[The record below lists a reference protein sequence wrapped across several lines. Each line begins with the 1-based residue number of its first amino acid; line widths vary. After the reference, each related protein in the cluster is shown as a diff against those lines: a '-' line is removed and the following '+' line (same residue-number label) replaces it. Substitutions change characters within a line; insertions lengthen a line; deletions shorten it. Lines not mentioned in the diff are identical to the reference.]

1 MNEAGKG
8 WVEWRCPISLIAE
21 GWGKGERG
29 NVWFI
34 SWALVQTSY
43 SSKFVI
49 GLEVTFRTEME
60 PDRDVGCGW
69 RRRGGLSF
77 RLHSWSIYHWSDIM
91 CHQLWPNI
99 TIWSRSGQRFPAS
112 TLKSWASKSLST
124 GPKMHHEFLWVI
136 QKYVWENICS
146 IINVKYIMT
155 SKA

>member
-1 MNEAGKG
+1 MVYGDPVMDWELDVAEEKSQRRNEWSREG

-69 RRRGGLSF
+69 RRRGDCHLD
-77 RLHSWSIYHWSDIM
+77 SIHEASIIDLTLCAI
-91 CHQLWPNI
+91 
-99 TIWSRSGQRFPAS
+99 SSGQTSQYDLGVAKDFQHQRWKVEQAKVCPQG
-112 TLKSWASKSLST
+112 LK
-124 GPKMHHEFLWVI
+124 
-136 QKYVWENICS
+136 C
-146 IINVKYIMT
+146 IM
-155 SKA
+155 SFSG